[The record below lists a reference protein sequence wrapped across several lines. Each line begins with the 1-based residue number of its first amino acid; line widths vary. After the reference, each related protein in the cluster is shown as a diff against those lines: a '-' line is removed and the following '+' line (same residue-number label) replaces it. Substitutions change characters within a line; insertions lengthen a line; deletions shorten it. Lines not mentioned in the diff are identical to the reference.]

1 MGSSSTAAMISSALL
16 NLLMGI
22 TITEKLGKSNHAMWK
37 VQILADVRGS
47 RMEGHLNGASTAPAE
62 EILSKDAAVKEVDV
76 PNPEYAEWY
85 FKDQQVLR
93 FVLGSLGRK
102 VLAQVTAQDTAA
114 KFWAAVE
121 GMYASQNKAK
131 VVNT

>member
-37 VQILADVRGS
+37 AQILTAMRGS
-47 RMEGHLNGASTAPAE
+47 HMEGHLTGASTAPAE
-62 EILSKDAAVKEVDV
+62 EILSKDAAGKEVDV

-85 FKDQQVLR
+85 FKYQQVLR

-102 VLAQVTAQDTAA
+102 VLAQVVAQDTAA
-114 KFWAAVE
+114 KLWAVVE
-121 GMYASQNKAK
+121 GMYASQNRAK